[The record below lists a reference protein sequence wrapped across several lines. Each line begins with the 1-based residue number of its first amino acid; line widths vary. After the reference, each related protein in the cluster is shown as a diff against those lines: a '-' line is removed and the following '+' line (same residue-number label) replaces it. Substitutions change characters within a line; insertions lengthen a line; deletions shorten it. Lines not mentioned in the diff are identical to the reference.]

1 MPVVVR
7 TTKYTREMVLPGG
20 VLVRFQD
27 ATVDGPIVTIVRQQD
42 DGSYRVAM
50 GDGKTLVVPQHKVK
64 GVVQPENEQRFIV
77 TSGAECGALGK
88 VLFRQGDDHAVVKMD
103 TWANSTGKTIFPI
116 DLRRCAAL
124 QEQEQEQEQQPQHAP
139 SAAAQ
144 GGSSSTS
151 VSVADDGGA
160 PPLVEAQ
167 SHDQHEQLRAVEER
181 GGDGP
186 QGIVGR
192 EAGRGR
198 GRGSR
203 GLVAVGGGPGPGAG
217 RGRGRGRGWVAA
229 EGGGLGWGTAGRGSS
244 RGSADVGSTSVQEGK
259 RRRDED
265 DDSDSSSSL
274 DRDIDD
280 NNSTYDALYAWHKL
294 AAVNTKHI
302 AAKKAQTDADAAY
315 ATLLHMPA
323 PVADQEAAA
332 LAAAR
337 CHKEVEQL
345 WKELTRE
352 ETNVR
357 LMIPIAPTHT
367 AVPACMVCYAEVET
381 DPNDRQF
388 LACFHLFCQ
397 GCIRQVI
404 AYTEHGLPEC
414 PTCRT
419 DIDTSVQMEFGVN
432 MENLVTGAPT
442 GSPSY
447 SPPPSP

>member
-20 VLVRFQD
+20 VLVRLQD

-50 GDGKTLVVPQHKVK
+50 GDGKTLVVPQHMVK

-77 TSGAECGALGK
+77 TSSGAECGALGK

-116 DLRRCAAL
+116 DLRWCAKL

-151 VSVADDGGA
+151 VSVADGGA

-198 GRGSR
+198 GRRAGGAR
-203 GLVAVGGGPGPGAG
+203 LGHGRGVGPLALHGGLVRGAGGARGERKRVGG
-217 RGRGRGRGWVAA
+217 VC
-229 EGGGLGWGTAGRGSS
+229 EGNGHMSS
-244 RGSADVGSTSVQEGK
+244 VKCSRK
-259 RRRDED
+259 RH
-265 DDSDSSSSL
+265 
-274 DRDIDD
+274 
-280 NNSTYDALYAWHKL
+280 TMW
-294 AAVNTKHI
+294 
-302 AAKKAQTDADAAY
+302 
-315 ATLLHMPA
+315 TL
-323 PVADQEAAA
+323 
-332 LAAAR
+332 
-337 CHKEVEQL
+337 
-345 WKELTRE
+345 
-352 ETNVR
+352 
-357 LMIPIAPTHT
+357 
-367 AVPACMVCYAEVET
+367 
-381 DPNDRQF
+381 
-388 LACFHLFCQ
+388 
-397 GCIRQVI
+397 
-404 AYTEHGLPEC
+404 
-414 PTCRT
+414 
-419 DIDTSVQMEFGVN
+419 
-432 MENLVTGAPT
+432 
-442 GSPSY
+442 
-447 SPPPSP
+447 

>member
-20 VLVRFQD
+20 VLVRLQD

-50 GDGKTLVVPQHKVK
+50 GDGKTLVVPQHMVK

-103 TWANSTGKTIFPI
+103 TWANSTGKTIFPL
-116 DLRRCAAL
+116 DLRRCAKL

-203 GLVAVGGGPGPGAG
+203 GLVAVGGGGLDQAPG
-217 RGRGRGRGWVAA
+217 
-229 EGGGLGWGTAGRGSS
+229 
-244 RGSADVGSTSVQEGK
+244 
-259 RRRDED
+259 
-265 DDSDSSSSL
+265 
-274 DRDIDD
+274 
-280 NNSTYDALYAWHKL
+280 
-294 AAVNTKHI
+294 
-302 AAKKAQTDADAAY
+302 
-315 ATLLHMPA
+315 
-323 PVADQEAAA
+323 EAAA
-332 LAAAR
+332 AAGDGLPPGGGASDGAPPGEAAAGDRLTWAAHPCRRASGGGMRTTTATAAAAAR
-337 CHKEVEQL
+337 WTGTSTTTTAHI
-345 WKELTRE
+345 TRYMHG
-352 ETNVR
+352 TSW
-357 LMIPIAPTHT
+357 
-367 AVPACMVCYAEVET
+367 
-381 DPNDRQF
+381 RQ
-388 LACFHLFCQ
+388 
-397 GCIRQVI
+397 
-404 AYTEHGLPEC
+404 
-414 PTCRT
+414 
-419 DIDTSVQMEFGVN
+419 
-432 MENLVTGAPT
+432 
-442 GSPSY
+442 
-447 SPPPSP
+447 